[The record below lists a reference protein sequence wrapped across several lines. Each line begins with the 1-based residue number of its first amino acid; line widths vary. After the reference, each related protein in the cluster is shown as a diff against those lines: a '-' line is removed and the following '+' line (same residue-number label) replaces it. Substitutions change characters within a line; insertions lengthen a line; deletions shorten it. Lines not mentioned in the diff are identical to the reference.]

1 MTQPQVSYSLLQQAV
16 AALRADEVVAFP
28 TETVYGLGADAS
40 NPKAVKK
47 IYQLKGRPSSH
58 PLIVH
63 IGDITQLPQWA
74 SDLSL
79 AAVNL
84 ASEFW
89 PGPLTL
95 VLKRDPAVNTVVTG
109 GQDTVAV
116 RVPSH
121 PVALQLLKA
130 FGGGIAAPSAN
141 RFGHVSPTRVEHV
154 REEFGADVGIVLDG
168 AGCEIG
174 LESTIVSCVGPV
186 PQLLRP
192 GAITLAQLQAVVPQ
206 VTAAVDATA
215 PRAPGMLERHYSPRT
230 PLKLVATSDLQAAIR
245 QITQAGETVAVLA
258 TFPTTEIN
266 EQVIWING
274 STNSTLYARNLYGN
288 IRVLDKL
295 GASVI
300 LVEALPSSDEW
311 LAVNDRLR
319 RAATPA

>member
-1 MTQPQVSYSLLQQAV
+1 MTQPQVSHSQLQQAV
-16 AALRADEVVAFP
+16 AALRAGEVVAFP

-40 NPKAVKK
+40 NPEAVKK

-79 AAVNL
+79 AAINL

-95 VLKRDPAVNTVVTG
+95 VLKRDPALNTVVTG

-116 RVPSH
+116 RVPHH
-121 PVALQLLKA
+121 PVAQQLLKA

-141 RFGHVSPTRVEHV
+141 RFGHVSPTRAEHV
-154 REEFGADVGIVLDG
+154 REEFGAEVGIVLDG

-174 LESTIVSCVGPV
+174 LESTIVSCVGSV

-192 GAITLAQLQAVVPQ
+192 GAITLSQLQAVVPQ
-206 VTAAVDATA
+206 VTAALDATT

-258 TFPTTEIN
+258 TFPTTELN
-266 EQVIWING
+266 EQIIWING
-274 STNSTLYARNLYGN
+274 GTNPTLYARHLYGN

-300 LVEALPSSDEW
+300 LVEALPSSDQW
-311 LAVNDRLR
+311 VAVNDRLR